1 MHNLIT
7 LDLNS
12 DGLKSL
18 LNMFSILDTMLN
30 ALPTLPYL
38 ILAITLQSRY

>member
-7 LDLNS
+7 FDLNS
-12 DGLKSL
+12 DRLKSL
-18 LNMFSILDTMLN
+18 LIMFSILDTVLN

-38 ILAITLQSRY
+38 ILTITL